1 MNVHLKRA
9 AAGFTL
15 AFIAA
20 CATTPSGGG
29 SSTNWVVC
37 ETSSDCDPGHPCVD
51 HRCQGQTASSAGYSL
66 EVVVMLNFDDQ
77 NRGMAIGWVGD
88 PPTPGERSLH
98 LTKAFESAEA
108 ARAFEGT
115 FVVSRA
121 GTEVGREMV
130 RFADCDPVA
139 DLGVDP
145 QRVRSVIISRY
156 WEGGALS
163 LDTHSNDIAP
173 YGCFLSPVPVP
184 PVLTG
189 PKRLLFQIPSNE
201 RLTFTYAGEDLMP
214 RDVQLF
220 PQTRLWQVL
229 VHSKDTGGSGLGE
242 LGVSSGGQS
251 IGSVPV
257 SFDQCIESSGKT
269 VVQKAL
275 LLMLSI
281 DGGLPSVAVDP
292 YGGVSCLYS
301 DGTGS
306 LAIP

>member
-9 AAGFTL
+9 AAGFTF

-20 CATTPSGGG
+20 CATAPSGGG
-29 SSTNWVVC
+29 SSTNWVIC

-51 HRCQGQTASSAGYSL
+51 HHCQGQTASSASYSL
-66 EVVVMLNFDDQ
+66 EVVVMLSFADENA
-77 NRGMAIGWVGD
+77 GMAIGWVGE
-88 PPTPGERSLH
+88 PPVPAARSLH

-115 FVVSRA
+115 FVVYRA
-121 GTEVGREMV
+121 GTEVGRETI
-130 RFADCDPVA
+130 RFADCDPIA

-145 QRVRSVIISRY
+145 QLVRSVVISRS
-156 WEGGALS
+156 WTGGTLS

-184 PVLTG
+184 AVLTG

-201 RLTFTYAGEDLMP
+201 RLTFTYAGENLMP
-214 RDVQLF
+214 RDIQLF
-220 PQTRLWQVL
+220 PQTKLWQVL

-251 IGSVPV
+251 VGSVPV
-257 SFDQCIESSGKT
+257 SFDQCAVSSGKT
-269 VVQKAL
+269 VVEKQL
-275 LLMLSI
+275 LLTLSV
-281 DGGLPSVAVDP
+281 DGGLSSVAVDP
-292 YGGVSCLYS
+292 YGGVTCLYS
-301 DGTGS
+301 DGTAS
-306 LAIP
+306 SAIP